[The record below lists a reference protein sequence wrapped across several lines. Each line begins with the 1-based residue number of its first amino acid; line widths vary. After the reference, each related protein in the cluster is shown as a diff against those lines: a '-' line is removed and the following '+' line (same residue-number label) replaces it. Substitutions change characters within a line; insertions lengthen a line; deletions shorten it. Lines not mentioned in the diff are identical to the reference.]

1 MGKMVVQNV
10 ATVFVNRSQA
20 VVVKHVVPVLSMGE
34 MVGQHVA
41 TVFANRKQATTSRE
55 HCSSLLVE

>member
-20 VVVKHVVPVLSMGE
+20 VVVKHVWPVLSMGN
-34 MVGQHVA
+34 MSGVQPGSNMA
-41 TVFANRKQATTSRE
+41 
-55 HCSSLLVE
+55 